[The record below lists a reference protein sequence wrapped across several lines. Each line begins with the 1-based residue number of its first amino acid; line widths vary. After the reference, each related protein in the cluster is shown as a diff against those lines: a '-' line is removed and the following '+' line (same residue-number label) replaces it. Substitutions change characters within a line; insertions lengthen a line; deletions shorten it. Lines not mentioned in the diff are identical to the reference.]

1 MKEER
6 ILNLLNQVDEKYIK
20 EADPMNKAKKKN
32 NWLKWGSMAACFC
45 LVAVGILAGP
55 RMWNSD
61 DPQDTIVSAHEL
73 AYNITL
79 EGSETIYNP
88 ISFAQRRLFGII
100 DENATSLTAE
110 NTYQITSDDLGEVM
124 GTVGGCANKKLVG
137 ATAYYFVDYP
147 NDDSICI
154 VGINGT
160 YAFYVKEGIIGI
172 IDNSGVIDAPV
183 DESTYQDADPNAPAG
198 YGTATHDVLV
208 NPIVDA
214 PVDESTYQDADPDAP
229 VEFATATYDILPN
242 SN

>member
-6 ILNLLNQVDEKYIK
+6 ILNLLNQVDDKYIK

-45 LVAVGILAGP
+45 LVAVGVLVGP
-55 RMWNSD
+55 RMWSGD
-61 DPQDTIVSAHEL
+61 DPQTPIVGVHEM

-88 ISFAQRRLFGII
+88 ISFAQRKLFGIV

-110 NTYQITSDDLGEVM
+110 NTYQITSDDLGEAM
-124 GTVGGCANKKLVG
+124 GTVGGCENKNLVG
-137 ATAYYFVDYP
+137 APAYYFADYP

-154 VGINGT
+154 VSFNGA
-160 YAFYVKEGIIGI
+160 YEFYVKEGIIGI

-183 DESTYQDADPNAPAG
+183 DESTYQDADPNAPVE
-198 YGTATHDVLV
+198 YGTATYDVLAK
-208 NPIVDA
+208 PIVDA
-214 PVDESTYQDADPDAP
+214 AVDESTYQDADPDAP
-229 VEFATATYDILPN
+229 VEYATATYDILVK